1 MFHLLAIV
9 NSATMNICVQVSE
22 SLFSILL
29 SIYLQVVNSMLRD
42 YQTVFHSSY
51 TTLHFHQQYMRVSVS
66 PYPYKFI
73 IHFLNYKHPVDVKWN
88 FIVVLSCISSMT
100 NDFEYFFMC
109 LMTHHLYTLSREM
122 SSPLPIFWVFC
133 LLCWWAVGVLYIFW
147 LLDTC

>member
-1 MFHLLAIV
+1 MFIYSFAYRYLGCSHLLAIV

-42 YQTVFHSSY
+42 YQIVFHSSY
-51 TTLHFHQQYMRVSVS
+51 TTPHFHQQYMRVSVS

-88 FIVVLSCISSMT
+88 FIVVLSCIPQWLMILSISSCAWWRT
-100 NDFEYFFMC
+100 ICTPSLEKCQVPCPFFEFFVC
-109 LMTHHLYTLSREM
+109 
-122 SSPLPIFWVFC
+122 C
-133 LLCWWAVGVLYIFW
+133 VGEL
-147 LLDTC
+147 